1 MAELGFIGLGIMG
14 MPMAGH
20 LRSGGHRVHVYARRR
35 AASELSALG
44 FLPCSSPRQVAEHA
58 ETTVLML
65 PNTPDVESV
74 LFAPQGVAEGLSTRK
89 TVIDMSSISPIAT
102 REFAARLAKLGADYL
117 DAPVSGGEGGAKA
130 ATLTIMVGGKSEA
143 FERVRPLLALMGKTI
158 TLVGEVGAGQTAKVA
173 NQIIV
178 GLTIEAVAEALL
190 FAAKAGVDP
199 AKVRTA
205 LLGGYA
211 SSRILEVHGE
221 RMIRRNFEP
230 GFRLELHQKD
240 IGLALEGARAL
251 QLALPH
257 TASCAQMMNAASALG
272 WSKLDS
278 SVLVEVL
285 EKLSG
290 HHVDAAS
297 PRSAHAA

>member
-14 MPMAGH
+14 LPMAGH
-20 LRSGGHRVHVYARRR
+20 LRSGGHRIHVYARRR
-35 AASELSALG
+35 SASELAALG
-44 FLPCSSPRQVAEHA
+44 FLPCTSPRQVAERA

-74 LFAPQGVAEGLSTRK
+74 LFASEGVSEGLSARK
-89 TVIDMSSISPIAT
+89 TVIDMSSICPIAT
-102 REFAARLAKLGADYL
+102 REFAARLAKQGADYL

-130 ATLTIMVGGKSEA
+130 ATLTIMVGGKDEV
-143 FERVRPLLALMGKTI
+143 FERARPLFALMGKTI
-158 TLVGEVGAGQTAKVA
+158 TLVGDVGAGQTAKVA

-199 AKVRTA
+199 SKVRSA

-240 IGLALEGARAL
+240 LGVALEGARTL

-272 WSKLDS
+272 WSGLDS
-278 SVLVEVL
+278 SVIVEVL
-285 EKLSG
+285 ERLSG
-290 HHVDAAS
+290 HRIEPAGA
-297 PRSAHAA
+297 RSAHAA